1 MMKRFLICIICAV
14 LLRQTVAAQELQAKV
29 TVLSQQISSNVDK
42 SIFSTLQTQLTNLL
56 NNRKWTKD
64 VYQPQERIPCSFL
77 LNVQSVVSTGEY
89 KATLTIQ
96 AARPVFNSV
105 YQAAMINYQDADVTF
120 KYAAFQPID
129 FNENN
134 VQGTDPLSANL
145 SAIFAYYVYTIL
157 AFNYDSFSPKGGAP
171 YFQKAQNIVTNAP
184 DANDISGWK
193 PFDGLRNRYWLANN
207 MNDNTFNILH
217 SVIYGYYR
225 NGLDSMYDQPLTA
238 QQNILTALS
247 TLGDFNRLNSNTM
260 AVQFF
265 VQGKS
270 DEFIGIFQ
278 QASPAIKSRVLS
290 TLTQIDVANISK
302 YQSALQ

>member
-1 MMKRFLICIICAV
+1 MMKSFVTLFLLFAF
-14 LLRQTVAAQELQAKV
+14 LRQTVAAQELQAKV

-42 SIFSTLQTQLTNLL
+42 SIFTTLQTQLNNLL
-56 NNRKWTKD
+56 NSRKWTKD

-77 LNVQSVVSTGEY
+77 LNVQSVVTTGEY

-96 AARPVFNSV
+96 AARPVFNSG
-105 YQAAMINYQDADVTF
+105 YQAAMVNFQDADVTF

-184 DANDISGWK
+184 DENDITGWK

-207 MNDNTFNILH
+207 MNDNTFNIMH
-217 SVIYGYYR
+217 TVIYSYYR

-238 QQNILTALS
+238 QHNILNALS
-247 TLGDFNRLNSNTM
+247 TLGDFNSENSNSM
-260 AVQFF
+260 AIQFF
-265 VQGKS
+265 IQGKS

-278 QASPAIKSRVLS
+278 QASPATKSRVLS
-290 TLTQIDVANISK
+290 LLSQLDVANISK
-302 YQSALQ
+302 YQNALQ